1 MRGREGVGAGKS
13 PEGAAPPAPPP
24 RPLTAPLTHALAR
37 RLSLAQAMLALIRK
51 YKEEDMEAAK
61 KRAEEV
67 RLTRI
72 EVLEANATSIERK
85 QIAKQRE
92 KEEEE
97 AVLLYQAQKDEEMR
111 KREAEEAEKAA
122 IMKERQKKLLEMQEK
137 SQNKQAEI
145 DELRA
150 RRYAEEKERRERD
163 RERRDIS
170 DKHSRM
176 IELQFARESQ
186 AEQKKAMMARE
197 AVMQQQEYEDAVTYS
212 LQTMEREKFENDKKS
227 AISESHRKNLQEQ
240 ITSNELA
247 RKRGSTNKYDDGKK
261 LRDEFA
267 AERAKLEAIRDKM
280 VHDMEK
286 KGINPKYLTEMKM
299 ADIQKMQMR

>member
-1 MRGREGVGAGKS
+1 MAEMAVARTQQ
-13 PEGAAPPAPPP
+13 AA
-24 RPLTAPLTHALAR
+24 
-37 RLSLAQAMLALIRK
+37 
-51 YKEEDMEAAK
+51 
-61 KRAEEV
+61 
-67 RLTRI
+67 
-72 EVLEANATSIERK
+72 
-85 QIAKQRE
+85 QR
-92 KEEEE
+92 
-97 AVLLYQAQKDEEMR
+97 
-111 KREAEEAEKAA
+111 
-122 IMKERQKKLLEMQEK
+122 
-137 SQNKQAEI
+137 
-145 DELRA
+145 
-150 RRYAEEKERRERD
+150 
-163 RERRDIS
+163 
-170 DKHSRM
+170 
-176 IELQFARESQ
+176 
-186 AEQKKAMMARE
+186 KAMMARE